1 MPEYIQVPQNRLAE
15 DVLQQLLEEYVTRDG
30 TDYGMHERSTQD
42 KVLIVQTQMKA
53 GEIVLV
59 YELESE
65 SWDLLPKDEA
75 AALTSN

>member
-1 MPEYIQVPQNRLAE
+1 MPEYIQVPQNRLAD

-30 TDYGMHERSTQD
+30 TDYGLHERTTEQ
-42 KVLIVQTQMKA
+42 KVLSVQSRMKA
-53 GEIVLV
+53 GEIVLL

-75 AALTSN
+75 AVLTAS